1 LVIVSNQSNQMNR
14 RQFILSTAAS
24 LIVAESFAKKTK
36 QKLSFSTLGCPDWTW
51 EQILENASKWGF
63 SAIELRGIGKEI
75 DLLKCPEFS
84 EIQIKTTLKQVK
96 DKGLRIINL
105 GSSANLHFHEPE
117 KRKEQL
123 DHAKRYIDLAV
134 ALECPYIRVFPNN
147 LPKEYPK
154 EATLEKIA
162 SALTELSDYAKGKP
176 VKILLETHGDVVKT
190 DDLTWIMKQVNAKN
204 VRLIWD
210 FFNMY
215 VVTKQPV
222 AEMYA
227 ALKPYIEHVHVKDG
241 IIKGEKK
248 IDYVFCGEGDGPV
261 KEAIE
266 ILRKDKFAGFY
277 SFEWEK
283 RWHPEIALPEL
294 AFPKYVEFMK
304 N

>member
-1 LVIVSNQSNQMNR
+1 MNR
-14 RQFILSTAAS
+14 RQFLVSTAMSFILAD
-24 LIVAESFAKKTK
+24 SFAKKSR

-51 EQILENASKWGF
+51 EQILENASKWGY
-63 SAIELRGIGKEI
+63 SAIEMRGLGKEI
-75 DLLKCPEFS
+75 DLLKCSEFS
-84 EIQIKTTLKQVK
+84 EKQVKKTLKQVK

-105 GSSANLHFHEPE
+105 GSSANLHFHESV

-123 DHAKRYIDLAV
+123 DHAKSYIDLAI

-162 SALTELSDYAKGKP
+162 SALVELSEYAKDKP
-176 VKILLETHGDVVKT
+176 VKILLETHGDVVRT
-190 DDLTWIMKQVNAKN
+190 DDLTWIMKQVDTQK

-215 VVTKQPV
+215 KVTQQPV

-241 IIKGEKK
+241 VFKK
-248 IDYVFCGEGDGPV
+248 DWSFDYVPCGEGNSPI

-266 ILRKDKFAGFY
+266 ILRRDKYKGYY

-283 RWHPEIALPEL
+283 RWHPEIVSPEI
-294 AFPKYVEFMK
+294 AFPKYIEYMSKF
-304 N
+304 